1 MNSASGSKLSM
12 EELKKRNPA
21 ELPQA
26 ETPTPPEAPLPPQPI
41 LIQCAIPET
50 VTRLE
55 LHLRR
60 LEEQSAEQ
68 TLQLK
73 KLAEMRSWLPTR
85 MQMDELTRE
94 VTALRQMIELAGKKK
109 EWRFSLPKLRLRLP
123 QLSMSGPALVTLLM
137 ALAALLLIWLA
148 WAGGWNNLS
157 LLS

>member
-26 ETPTPPEAPLPPQPI
+26 EMSTRSEAPIPPQPI

-73 KLAEMRSWLPTR
+73 KLSEMRSWLPTR

-94 VTALRQMIELAGKKK
+94 VTALRQMIELAGRKN
-109 EWRFSLPKLRLRLP
+109 EQRCSLPKFRIRLP